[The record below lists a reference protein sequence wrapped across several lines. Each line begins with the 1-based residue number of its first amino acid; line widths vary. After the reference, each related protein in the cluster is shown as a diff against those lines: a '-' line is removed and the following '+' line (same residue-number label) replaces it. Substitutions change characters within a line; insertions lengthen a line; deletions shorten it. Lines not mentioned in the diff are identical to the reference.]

1 LDRPLGIYASS
12 VSRRDLHRRRA
23 RCRRSTLAARMG
35 NWVAVV
41 ALVALVALAVMVVE
55 RVA

>member
-35 NWVAVV
+35 NWAAV
-41 ALVALVALAVMVVE
+41 VALVALAVMVVE